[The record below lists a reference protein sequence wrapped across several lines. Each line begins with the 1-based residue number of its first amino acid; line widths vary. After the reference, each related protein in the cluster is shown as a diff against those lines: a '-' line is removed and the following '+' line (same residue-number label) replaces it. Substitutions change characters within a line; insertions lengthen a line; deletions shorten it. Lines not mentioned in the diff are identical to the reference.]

1 MAFAPAPLPPAFAP
15 NLLWDPASHAV
26 DEALAALI
34 SAAPADPLFDRAA
47 EAILQADQLLIGAGA
62 GMGVDSGLPDFR
74 GPEGFWR
81 AYPALGRRQI
91 RFEEAANPIWF
102 EREPQL
108 AWSFY
113 GHRLLLYRNTV
124 PHAGFGLLR
133 EIAKR
138 IPTHIYT
145 SNVDGQFQRAGFTED
160 QIFEVHGSI
169 HHLQRIDGEGA
180 IWSAEDLRLVVDL
193 DQLRLHTPLP
203 HCPTSGVL
211 ARPNVLMFGDYHW
224 IETRARAQS
233 DRFETFVASL
243 PAGANRTTIEL
254 GAGTAIPT
262 VRWTC
267 AQLASRGQ
275 HIRINT
281 RDPQGGANTLSLARG
296 ARDALAGIAKA
307 LAARGFFDQTKA

>member
-1 MAFAPAPLPPAFAP
+1 VYAP
-15 NLLWDPASHAV
+15 NLPWDPASLAV
-26 DEALAALI
+26 DEVLAALNA
-34 SAAPADPLFDRAA
+34 AAPTDPTFEHAA
-47 EAILQADQLLIGAGA
+47 EAILAADQLLIGAGA

-113 GHRLLLYRNTV
+113 GHRLLLYRHTV
-124 PHAGFGLLR
+124 PHPGFDLLR
-133 EIAKR
+133 AIAAR
-138 IPTHIYT
+138 IPTQVYT

-160 QIFEVHGSI
+160 QVFEVHGSI
-169 HHLQRIDGEGA
+169 HHLQRIDGEGE
-180 IWSAEDLRLVVDL
+180 IWSAEDLQLVVDL
-193 DQLRLHTPLP
+193 DALRLRTPLP
-203 HCPTSGVL
+203 QCPKTSIL

-224 IETRARAQS
+224 IDRRARAQS
-233 DRFETFVASL
+233 HRFDTFIASL
-243 PAGANRTTIEL
+243 PTGGTRTTIEL

-267 AQLASRGQ
+267 AQLASRGH

-281 RDPQGGANTLSLARG
+281 RDPEGGAHTISIARG
-296 ARDALAGIAKA
+296 AREALTGIAKA
-307 LAARGFFDQTKA
+307 LSARGFFERPPKIGHPG